1 MHVSHKSARIFL
13 SALLLIVLL
22 FAIGICF
29 IDGERLSVTENRL
42 PTAFPSCSLHSLLY
56 GESVERMDGFIGD
69 RFPFRERLLS
79 LKQHVDRLFTEES
92 EGILL
97 TSDGYL
103 VNRCKDTISSS
114 ELLQRNLDA
123 LSALKEVLT
132 AQGIPTTLALA
143 PRTIDVVHTS
153 LPKAFTDS
161 HKAHFATA
169 NTAIIDLAPTLRRL
183 HGEGKAV
190 MYRTDHHWTTL
201 GAYYAYTAICPSLGI
216 SPYPL
221 TEFQRITAKSDFI
234 GTTQALAG
242 CLISEIK
249 LPDTIALYRYNGDDC
264 FTVTIHDT
272 GETQTGLY
280 CEEYLHTK
288 DAYRVFLGGNF
299 GHVSVEFDDRDA
311 SPRPRLLLFKDSFAL
326 SLLPFLARHYD
337 IDLID
342 PRYDAKASL
351 SARLKEQQFESAL
364 ILLGRDTCA
373 TSAAIHRWCRRA
385 LD

>member
-1 MHVSHKSARIFL
+1 MHVSHKSACIFL
-13 SALLLIVLL
+13 SALLLIAL
-22 FAIGICF
+22 FFTIGSCF
-29 IDGERLSVTENRL
+29 IDEEYLSVTENRL

-56 GESVERMDGFIGD
+56 GESGERMDGFIGD

-79 LKQHVDRLFTEES
+79 LKQHVDRLFTGES
-92 EGILL
+92 DGVLF

-103 VNRCKDTISSS
+103 VNRCKDTSTST

-123 LSALKEVLT
+123 LSALKEELT
-132 AQGIPTTLALA
+132 RRGIPTTIALA
-143 PRTIDVVHTS
+143 PRTIDVVHAS

-161 HKAHFATA
+161 HKARYNTA
-169 NTAIIDLAPTLRRL
+169 NTAIIDLAPILRRL
-183 HGEGKAV
+183 HGEGKTV

-201 GAYYAYTAICPSLGI
+201 GVYYAYTEICPSLGI
-216 SPYPL
+216 TPYPL
-221 TEFQRITAKSDFI
+221 TEFQCITVKSDFI

-242 CLISEIK
+242 CLISEIE
-249 LPDTIALYRYNGDDC
+249 LPDTIALYRYNGDDR

-272 GETQTGLY
+272 GETRTGLY

-299 GHVSVEFDDRDA
+299 GHVSVEFDDRDS

-337 IDLID
+337 VDLID
-342 PRYDAKASL
+342 PRYDAEAAL
-351 SARLKEQQFESAL
+351 SALLKEQQFDSAL

-385 LD
+385 LA